1 MLAPSEADK
10 GLILKISEK
19 LLSNTTFVK
28 LSAKQSKGKLGK
40 RYEQAGH
47 RRGNP
52 KDKEANEELFKQRE
66 KR

>member
-1 MLAPSEADK
+1 MLAPSEGDK

-19 LLSNTTFVK
+19 LLTNRKKKTK
-28 LSAKQSKGKLGK
+28 NCKAKLGK

-52 KDKEANEELFKQRE
+52 KDKEANEELLNKERNAN
-66 KR
+66 

>member
-19 LLSNTTFVK
+19 LLSNRKKKTK
-28 LSAKQSKGKLGK
+28 NCKGKLGK

-52 KDKEANEELFKQRE
+52 KDKETNEELFKQRE

>member
-19 LLSNTTFVK
+19 LLSNRKNKTK
-28 LSAKQSKGKLGK
+28 SCKGKLGK
-40 RYEQAGH
+40 RYKQAGH

-52 KDKEANEELFKQRE
+52 KDKEANEELLK
-66 KR
+66 